1 MSRRFVVSFV
11 FGWCLIGVVTISSR
25 PVWGDAPRKIGEIA
39 TVDDLVSEIN
49 SKVEFLGQQLAN
61 ADSFAKAHE
70 KKEINQA
77 SGVIACMAQAIVE
90 HTDSA
95 KANFKAADLRDAA
108 IALRAA
114 KSFDE
119 ATKLFAAVKEAH
131 LGKSAGTS
139 RPDAEWNKLTGMG
152 RMMEEINSRSA
163 TIRRGLRRLQKPEE
177 TARDCTTLA
186 VLALAME
193 VDTHEVHDKDQL
205 PLWKELSVKY
215 RSEMVAMAKAVR
227 AKDTTQAT
235 EHFTAANAACTQ
247 CHEQIR
253 DKGK

>member
-1 MSRRFVVSFV
+1 MSRRFVFSL
-11 FGWCLIGVVTISSR
+11 CAISACSLYLL
-25 PVWGDAPRKIGEIA
+25 PAWGEAPQKIVEIA
-39 TVDDLVSEIN
+39 TIEDLLAEIN
-49 SKVEFLGQQLAN
+49 SKVEFLGQQI
-61 ADSFAKAHE
+61 ADADAFAKAQE

-77 SGVIACMAQAIVE
+77 AGVVACMAQAIVE
-90 HTDSA
+90 HSGTT
-95 KANFKAADLRDAA
+95 KANFQAADLRDAA
-108 IALRAA
+108 VALRPA
-114 KSFDE
+114 KSLDE

-131 LGKSAGTS
+131 SGKSSGTAK
-139 RPDAEWNKLTGMG
+139 PDAEWNRLTGMG

-215 RSEMVAMAKAVR
+215 RTEMVAMAKAVR
-227 AKDTTQAT
+227 VKDIAKAT
-235 EHFTAANAACTQ
+235 EHFTAANEACSK